1 MTTDRIIIE
10 SGHDVAW
17 IGAYVEEVVSVLLQR
32 SLREIDS
39 DVDMVDL
46 RKVRHAISALQD
58 ACDMIVMDAE
68 REHAAERDE
77 LDADQWA
84 YNGMAW
90 TDFVEI
96 RGI

>member
-58 ACDMIVMDAE
+58 ACDTVVMDAE
-68 REHAAERDE
+68 RE
-77 LDADQWA
+77 ADSEDYSDDPWA
-84 YNGMAW
+84 YNGVTW
-90 TDFVEI
+90 SDFVEI